1 MNGDIAELHVKKLA
15 QGISVWLNKIFSS
28 IIFANLRAN
37 SEENLT
43 LPC

>member
-28 IIFANLRAN
+28 IFANLRAN
-37 SEENLT
+37 SEKNLT